1 MISISIKDIFD
12 LIKIL
17 AKKIKYRNIQPNI
30 KIIDI
35 PLYDGVKCGEI
46 KLFNAIWE
54 IRAPVPS
61 SPPFLLEQHDFLINP
76 EEIEIVVPPRCPKCR
91 TELEEKERKILFWRK
106 YKWICVGCGFRTNS
120 KESYYI
126 VADKVKRIVKR
137 QIELRNEK
145 LAKQGL

>member
-17 AKKIKYRNIQPNI
+17 TKKIRDRNIQPNVR
-30 KIIDI
+30 IINI
-35 PLYDGVKCGEI
+35 PLPGRVDKCGEI

-61 SPPFLLEQHDFLINP
+61 SPPFLPEQHDFLINP
-76 EEIEIVVPPRCPKCR
+76 EEIEIVIPPRCPKCR
-91 TELEEKERKILFWRK
+91 TELEEKERKIFFWRK
-106 YKWICVGCGFRTNS
+106 YKWVCVGCGFRTNS

-126 VADKVKRIVKR
+126 VSDKVKRIVK
-137 QIELRNEK
+137 
-145 LAKQGL
+145 G